1 MKPNK
6 ILNLGSLMKSSGMF
20 LAVGLILL
28 FGIGSTYSLLV
39 SKSDQVVNSFS
50 QGVVSV
56 EIMESF
62 DGQTKRD
69 VTVANT
75 GNVSAYVR
83 AAILVTWRDASGNII
98 GKQPELGTDYTLE
111 LNRTD
116 WFMQDGFFYH
126 RAPVGS
132 GEVSSVLIQE
142 ARQLRP
148 NANSQLSIEI
158 LGSGIQSTPSLA
170 VEEAWNVAV
179 VNHRWRCLH
188 EENADHSGS
197 PAAFD
202 CTGTN
207 RSGPACLGYL

>member
-1 MKPNK
+1 MKSNK

-179 VNHRWRCLH
+179 VNHRL
-188 EENADHSGS
+188 EVS
-197 PAAFD
+197 P
-202 CTGTN
+202 
-207 RSGPACLGYL
+207 